1 MTYFVYML
9 KCVSSVKK
17 RTYVG
22 YTKDL
27 RSRINKHNLGKGAKY
42 TKGNKWKLI
51 YKKKFLS
58 KNEAMSYEYYLK
70 KNKKKD
76 LKFTDLINEYLHTAT
91 F

>member
-9 KCVSSVKK
+9 KCVSSAKK

-22 YTKDL
+22 YTKNL
-27 RSRINKHNLGKGAKY
+27 KNRVNKHNLGKGAKY
-42 TKGNKWKLI
+42 TKGNQWKLI

-70 KNKKKD
+70 NNKKKR
-76 LKFTDLINEYLHTAT
+76 LQIYSSNK
-91 F
+91 

>member
-27 RSRINKHNLGKGAKY
+27 KNRINKHNSNKGAKY

-70 KNKKKD
+70 KDKKKSRSC
-76 LKFTDLINEYLHTAT
+76 LIIC
-91 F
+91 

>member
-1 MTYFVYML
+1 ML

-27 RSRINKHNLGKGAKY
+27 RNRINKHNLGKGAKY

-58 KNEAMSYEYYLK
+58 KNKAMSYEYYLK

-76 LKFTDLINEYLHTAT
+76 LKFIDLINEYFNTST

>member
-42 TKGNKWKLI
+42 TK
-51 YKKKFLS
+51 
-58 KNEAMSYEYYLK
+58 E
-70 KNKKKD
+70 
-76 LKFTDLINEYLHTAT
+76 INGS
-91 F
+91 

>member
-1 MTYFVYML
+1 MTYFVYMV

-58 KNEAMSYEYYLK
+58 KNKAMSYEYYLK
-70 KNKKKD
+70 KNKKER
-76 LKFTDLINEYLHTAT
+76 LKIYRSYK
-91 F
+91 

>member
-9 KCVSSVKK
+9 KCVSSAKK

-27 RSRINKHNLGKGAKY
+27 KNRINKHNLGKGAKY

-51 YKKKFLS
+51 
-58 KNEAMSYEYYLK
+58 
-70 KNKKKD
+70 
-76 LKFTDLINEYLHTAT
+76 
-91 F
+91 

>member
-9 KCVSSVKK
+9 KCVSSAKK

-22 YTKDL
+22 YTKNLKD
-27 RSRINKHNLGKGAKY
+27 RVNKHNLGKGAKY
-42 TKGNKWKLI
+42 TKGNQWKLI

-70 KNKKKD
+70 KNKKER
-76 LKFTDLINEYLHTAT
+76 LKIYRSYK
-91 F
+91 

>member
-1 MTYFVYML
+1 ML

-58 KNEAMSYEYYLK
+58 KNKAMSYEYYLK
-70 KNKKKD
+70 KNKKER
-76 LKFTDLINEYLHTAT
+76 LKIYRSYK
-91 F
+91 

>member
-1 MTYFVYML
+1 ML
-9 KCVSSVKK
+9 KCVSSAKK

-27 RSRINKHNLGKGAKY
+27 KNRINKHDLGKGAKN

-51 YKKKFLS
+51 DKKKFLS

-70 KNKKKD
+70 KDKKKRFQIYNSN
-76 LKFTDLINEYLHTAT
+76 K
-91 F
+91 

>member
-1 MTYFVYML
+1 ML
-9 KCVSSVKK
+9 KCVSSAKK

-58 KNEAMSYEYYLK
+58 KNKAMSYEYYLK
-70 KNKKKD
+70 KNKKER
-76 LKFTDLINEYLHTAT
+76 LKIYRSYK
-91 F
+91 

>member
-27 RSRINKHNLGKGAKY
+27 ENRINKHNSNKGAKY

-70 KNKKKD
+70 KDKKKR
-76 LKFTDLINEYLHTAT
+76 LKIYRSIK
-91 F
+91 

>member
-1 MTYFVYML
+1 MSL
-9 KCVSSVKK
+9 QRK

-58 KNEAMSYEYYLK
+58 KNEAMKYEYLSK
-70 KNKKKD
+70 KG
-76 LKFTDLINEYLHTAT
+76 
-91 F
+91 